1 MPPATKPG
9 PRVAKRYVIQGRVQG
24 VGYRY
29 FAEGVAAEVGVTGYT
44 RNLDDGSV
52 EVYAVGT
59 SDQLSTLSGYLWKG
73 PRGADVR
80 NVQEIDAPVKELS
93 GFRIEYFS

>member
-1 MPPATKPG
+1 M
-9 PRVAKRYVIQGRVQG
+9 AKRYLIQGRVQG
-24 VGYRY
+24 VGFRY
-29 FAEGVAAEVGVTGYT
+29 FAEGVAEEVGVTGYA

-59 SDQLSTLSGYLWKG
+59 SDQLSTLSGYLWRG

-80 NVQEIDAPVKELS
+80 GVKEMEAPVQDLS

>member
-1 MPPATKPG
+1 MPRAKKPG
-9 PRVAKRYVIQGRVQG
+9 PVIARRYVITGRVQG

-29 FAEGVAAEVGVTGYT
+29 FAEGLAEELGLAGYT

-52 EVYAVGT
+52 EVYALGT
-59 SDQLSTLSGYLWKG
+59 SDQLAELSGYLWRG

-80 NVQEIDAPVKELS
+80 GVQEMDAPVQDLTD
-93 GFRIEYFS
+93 FRIEYFS

>member
-1 MPPATKPG
+1 M
-9 PRVAKRYVIQGRVQG
+9 AKRYLIHGRVQG
-24 VGYRY
+24 VGFRY
-29 FAEGVAAEVGVTGYT
+29 FAEGVAEQVGVTGYT
-44 RNLDDGSV
+44 RNLDDGGV

-59 SDQLSTLSGYLWKG
+59 SDQLSALSGYLWRG

-80 NVQEIDAPVKELS
+80 GVQEFDAPVEDLS